1 MMKLVGLLLLL
12 FGILNVKAQ
21 NNAIFNGGSDD
32 GWAKK
37 NYLQPSINIFTGNNG
52 DGWSNSSF
60 SQQGNNIFNG
70 GAGDGWDFISFSQQG
85 NNIFNGGAG
94 DGWDFISF
102 SQQGNNIFFGGAGD
116 GWHHIYRP
124 LGPLPV
130 SWIQFSATKQ
140 NKTALL
146 KWSTATEQNTSHFQ
160 IERRGNTGAFFAI
173 GTVSATG
180 NSHSAMEYSFIDFL
194 PEIGPNFYRI
204 KQVDVDNRATYT
216 PVRVVDFNGSQEPS
230 LFVYPVPAKDRLWIA
245 IPDIFNYETIK
256 MMIWSIEGKIMKQE
270 QLRISESGMMHEINI
285 ASLPAGN
292 YFLKVVSQNRKFS
305 VKFIKQ

>member
-1 MMKLVGLLLLL
+1 MMKQVGLLFLL

-21 NNAIFNGGSDD
+21 NNDIFNGGSDD

-37 NYLQPSINIFTGNNG
+37 NFLQSSINIFTGNNG

-60 SQQGNNIFNG
+60 SQQGN
-70 GAGDGWDFISFSQQG
+70 S
-85 NNIFNGGAG
+85 IFNGGAG

-116 GWHHIYRP
+116 GWHHTYRP

-140 NKTALL
+140 NKTVLL
-146 KWSTATEQNTSHFQ
+146 KWSTATEQNTSQFQ
-160 IERRGNTGAFFAI
+160 IERRGNSGSFYTI

-180 NSHSAMEYSFIDFL
+180 NSNRVIEYSFIDFL
-194 PEIGPNFYRI
+194 PEMGPNFYRI
-204 KQVDVDNRATYT
+204 KQMDVDNRATYT
-216 PVRVVDFNGSQEPS
+216 PVRVVHFNDAQGPS
-230 LFVYPVPAKDRLWIA
+230 LFVYPVPAKERLWIA
-245 IPDIFNYETIK
+245 LPDIFNYETVK
-256 MMIWSIEGKIMKQE
+256 VMIWNIEGKIVKQE
-270 QLRISESGMMHEINI
+270 SLRLSGSDLMHEINI

>member
-1 MMKLVGLLLLL
+1 MMMKLVGLLFLS
-12 FGILNVKAQ
+12 FGILNTNAQ
-21 NNAIFNGGSDD
+21 NNDIFNGGSDD
-32 GWAKK
+32 GWAKE
-37 NYLQPSINIFTGNNG
+37 NFLQSSINIFTGNHG

-60 SQQGNNIFNG
+60 TQQGNSIFNG
-70 GAGDGWDFISFSQQG
+70 GSGDGWDF
-85 NNIFNGGAG
+85 N
-94 DGWDFISF
+94 SF

-130 SWIQFSATKQ
+130 TWIQFSATKQ

-146 KWSTATEQNTSHFQ
+146 KWSTATEQNTAYFQ
-160 IERRGNTGAFFAI
+160 IERRGNIGAFFAI

-216 PVRVVDFNGSQEPS
+216 PVRVVNFNGSQEAS
-230 LFVYPVPAKDRLWIA
+230 LFVYPVPAKDRLWVA
-245 IPDIFNYETIK
+245 IPDIFNDETIK

-270 QLRISESGMMHEINI
+270 QLRISESGMMYEINI

-292 YFLKVVSQNRKFS
+292 YFIIVVSQHRKFS